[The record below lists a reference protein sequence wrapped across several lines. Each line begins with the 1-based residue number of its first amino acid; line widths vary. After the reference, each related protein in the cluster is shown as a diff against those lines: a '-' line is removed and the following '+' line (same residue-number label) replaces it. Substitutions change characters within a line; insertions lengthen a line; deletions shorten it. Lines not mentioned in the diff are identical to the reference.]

1 MSHVHPEACTFS
13 CPQLGVAL
21 SQCFSCFYYFSPS
34 PAGISLS
41 NEVCNL
47 MAIRY
52 GDPDLKISFESF
64 MCFML
69 RVEIMG
75 GEAHA
80 MQLARESS
88 VAQLSP
94 GPSKTVPAGRT

>member
-1 MSHVHPEACTFS
+1 MFFMI
-13 CPQLGVAL
+13 L
-21 SQCFSCFYYFSPS
+21 FYFFPS
-34 PAGISLS
+34 PEGISLS

-88 VAQLSP
+88 AVQLSH
-94 GPSKTVPAGRT
+94 GPSKTVPAGSG

>member
-1 MSHVHPEACTFS
+1 MLTAVCTPIAVHIHLPTAES
-13 CPQLGVAL
+13 CHLILVFL
-21 SQCFSCFYYFSPS
+21 FYFSFPS
-34 PAGISLS
+34 LYEGISLS

-64 MCFML
+64 VCFML

-75 GEAHA
+75 GEAGA
-80 MQLARESS
+80 MWLAR
-88 VAQLSP
+88 Q
-94 GPSKTVPAGRT
+94 AGLAS

>member
-1 MSHVHPEACTFS
+1 MFFMI
-13 CPQLGVAL
+13 L
-21 SQCFSCFYYFSPS
+21 FYFFPS
-34 PAGISLS
+34 PEGISLS

-52 GDPDLKISFESF
+52 VEPDLKISFESF

-88 VAQLSP
+88 AAQLSH
-94 GPSKTVPAGRT
+94 GPSKTVPAGSG

>member
-1 MSHVHPEACTFS
+1 MYTQKHTHLAAHNWELPSRNVFHDFI
-13 CPQLGVAL
+13 
-21 SQCFSCFYYFSPS
+21 FFFPS
-34 PAGISLS
+34 PEGISLS

-80 MQLARESS
+80 VQLARESS
-88 VAQLSP
+88 TAQLSHA
-94 GPSKTVPAGRT
+94 PSKTVPAGSG